1 MFNKAT
7 LFIIISLFTMN
18 SLLANSTTSVQPEN
32 SVSVTHTSVGNHVTW
47 QATENMDVAFY
58 ILQRS
63 IDGVHFETV
72 AMINKNQ
79 ADDNYTFID
88 QKASS
93 TPTYY
98 RILNVNA
105 KGEGHY
111 SEMIKVQPADFTAK

>member
-1 MFNKAT
+1 MNG
-7 LFIIISLFTMN
+7 LF
-18 SLLANSTTSVQPEN
+18 ANSTTSVQPEN
-32 SVSVTHTSVGNHVTW
+32 SVSVTHTSVGNHITW
-47 QATENMDVAFY
+47 QATKNLDVAFY
-58 ILQRS
+58 ILERS

-72 AMINKNQ
+72 SMINKNQ

-111 SEMIKVQPADFTAK
+111 SEMIKIQPANFTAK